1 MRSLRAR
8 LRAGS
13 PPAVASPSGED
24 PRLHLD
30 LAHLQA
36 LEPHGAALRLLPRQP
51 SRSVLNGRHASRL
64 RGRGLDFAELRGYL
78 PGDDVRTLDWRVTA
92 RTGAPHVRVYTEE
105 RDRPALVVVDQRMS
119 MFFGSRHAMK
129 SVTAAEAAA
138 LAAFAVLAQGDRVGG
153 VIVEDER
160 LSEFRPRRQR
170 PQLIRLLRC
179 LAEANAALHAEAM
192 TASPTSMD
200 AVLASVAHLAR
211 RDHLILLISDFDV
224 IGPRTETL
232 LGGLSR
238 HNDLVLMPVSDPLS
252 EALPDDLRRVA
263 SDGHRQ
269 ATLDTA
275 ERPVREALE
284 DVSARRRQILTDWQR
299 RYGLALAPL
308 SAGEPTL
315 PQLRRL
321 LGLGRR
327 AAGGGHG
334 R

>member
-1 MRSLRAR
+1 MKSLRAL
-8 LRAGS
+8 LRAGAL
-13 PPAVASPSGED
+13 PAATPPSGED
-24 PRLHLD
+24 PRVHVD

-36 LEPHGAALRLLPRQP
+36 LEPRAASLRLLPRQP
-51 SRSVLNGRHASRL
+51 ARSMLNGRHASRL
-64 RGRGLDFAELRGYL
+64 RGRGLDFAELRDYR
-78 PGDDVRTLDWRVTA
+78 PSDDVRSIDWRVTA

-138 LAAFAVLAQGDRVGG
+138 LAAFSVLAQGDRIGG

-170 PQLIRLLRC
+170 HQLTRLLRR
-179 LAEANAALHAEAM
+179 LAEANAILHAEAQ
-192 TASPTSMD
+192 AEAPTSMD
-200 AVLASVAHLAR
+200 AVLAAVAHLAR

-238 HNDLVLMPVSDPLS
+238 HNDLVLVPVSDPLS
-252 EALPDDLRRVA
+252 EALPDDLRRVV
-263 SDGHRQ
+263 SDGRRQ
-269 ATLDTA
+269 ASLDTA
-275 ERPVREALE
+275 DRRIREALE
-284 DVSARRRQILTDWQR
+284 GVSERRRQALVDWQR

-327 AAGGGHG
+327 AAGGRHG
-334 R
+334 D